1 MCIDLIEKCPNRGK
15 AGRHRATLEAA
26 KSPALGGGAFMPH
39 PVAAALQSRGNS
51 IPSALSGKYE
61 NTKRLEDRL
70 TEPGRFQAFKIGSG
84 SGHTK
89 WERIA

>member
-1 MCIDLIEKCPNRGK
+1 
-15 AGRHRATLEAA
+15 
-26 KSPALGGGAFMPH
+26 MPH

-61 NTKRLEDRL
+61 NTENTKRLEDKL
-70 TEPGRFQAFKIGSG
+70 TEPGRFQAFKIRSG